1 MWNMAWHH
9 LPFSKF
15 EKNVSVLHHICYSG
29 LALFDKISR
38 EADFY
43 SIAAEHVLAWCSF
56 FSLFTCVTLCCWPIP
71 LPLFAT
77 LSPPQSP
84 LFFLSTLSL
93 FHLHHLLCVVH
104 LKPPSVLLFLPLSL
118 SLNQSVIVS
127 LCFPHLLLSPIC
139 SLLLFFSNTFVPFL
153 QHLLLSTFTAAL
165 SVFALHLSQP
175 NHLPPLPLHP
185 FFLPSPLPAPFL
197 CPHFSSLS
205 FLSPSFISTPSLLF
219 ILFLFLFSH
228 PTARQ
233 MDECLVG
240 DI

>member
-1 MWNMAWHH
+1 MMLILLSFYLCHPLLLTH
-9 LPFSKF
+9 STSFIRHPFS
-15 EKNVSVLHHICYSG
+15 
-29 LALFDKISR
+29 
-38 EADFY
+38 
-43 SIAAEHVLAWCSF
+43 
-56 FSLFTCVTLCCWPIP
+56 
-71 LPLFAT
+71 
-77 LSPPQSP
+77 PQSP

-233 MDECLVG
+233 MDGCLVG